1 MAMRGP
7 LRSMVLVL
15 CCIPFIWCGGCGL
28 TSSDPATIVTPT
40 LRDSDVQPSPSP
52 TGAGVETV
60 TVESNTQITLGDVR
74 IGVGNIREEE
84 YTPEGGAPR
93 RGLTGG
99 LWIYVRDNPTQDRH
113 ERVHPGQTVMVP
125 GYRLV
130 IVAVERRAIRMEVH
144 RV

>member
-1 MAMRGP
+1 MHRPGRP
-7 LRSMVLVL
+7 LVLVL
-15 CCIPFIWCGGCGL
+15 CCIALFWCGSCGL
-28 TSSDPATIVTPT
+28 TSFGPDATPARRNKGVPG
-40 LRDSDVQPSPSP
+40 SASP

-74 IGVGNIREEE
+74 IGVGNFREEE
-84 YTPEGGAPR
+84 YTPEGGTPR
-93 RGLTGG
+93 RGLTAG
-99 LWIYVRDNPTQDRH
+99 LWISVRDNPTQDRNV
-113 ERVHPGQTVMVP
+113 RVHPGQTVMVP